1 MIVEREESDDK
12 SRERR
17 VMTRE
22 REGDSREGGK

>member
-17 VMTRE
+17 VMKRE

>member
-1 MIVEREESDDK
+1 MEWEEGDDK

-22 REGDSREGGK
+22 REGDSREGGE